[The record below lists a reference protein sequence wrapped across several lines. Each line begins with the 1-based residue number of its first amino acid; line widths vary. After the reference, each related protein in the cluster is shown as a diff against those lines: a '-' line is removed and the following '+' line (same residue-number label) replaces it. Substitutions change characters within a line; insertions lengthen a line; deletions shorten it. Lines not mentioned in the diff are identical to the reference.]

1 MQDAPIETVIS
12 KVDMA
17 DTAKELPG
25 ATLQI
30 LKKVTAEDGTTSEE
44 IAATVYGEKL
54 QWISGEEAKEIKGL
68 PAGDYILRDIAATDR
83 LHHCKRCRI
92 YRKQDRK
99 VTNKAVMEDQA
110 SE

>member
-54 QWISGEEAKEIKGL
+54 QWISGEEARACPQEITSSVRSQHR
-68 PAGDYILRDIAATDR
+68 PATPLQ
-83 LHHCKRCRI
+83 K
-92 YRKQDRK
+92 
-99 VTNKAVMEDQA
+99 M
-110 SE
+110 